1 MQDKIVNVQNGIWHK
16 SQFIICRKASFCHIG
31 KKYAR
36 ISLKNL
42 KDKPNLRYRV
52 NVELVIMMRCYFMRV
67 YVKLLYLTVVFGS
80 LVQCNNLLI
89 ILRGIIH
96 SLKYRDFYDPG
107 C

>member
-1 MQDKIVNVQNGIWHK
+1 MNVQNGILHK
-16 SQFIICRKASFCHIG
+16 SQFIICRKIPFCHIG

-36 ISLKNL
+36 ITLKNL
-42 KDKPNLRYRV
+42 KDKPNLRRRV

-67 YVKLLYLTVVFGS
+67 YDCCTLPLRTGKIVP
-80 LVQCNNLLI
+80 CNNLLI